1 MIKDTMKYTEKISN
15 KLNEL
20 LEKTYDAEKGYKF
33 ASDNTNNPELKQFF
47 DDRVKQ
53 RYNFGH
59 QLKNEIQ
66 AYGQEPEKGGSVKGA
81 VHREWMNLKTAI
93 SSNNEEAILEEV
105 ARGEQVSIDK
115 YNEILS
121 ENNLPASTEA
131 ILFAQKNLITASLNR
146 VKTFETVMS

>member
-1 MIKDTMKYTEKISN
+1 MKYTEKISN